1 MVAVGGG
8 RVVRKVD
15 KDCERLQTSS
25 YEMNKFW
32 RSKHSVVTIVNNT
45 VYILESHLGALKI
58 PNTKK
63 KYVR

>member
-1 MVAVGGG
+1 MVAIGGG

-45 VYILESHLGALKI
+45 VLH
-58 PNTKK
+58 T
-63 KYVR
+63 